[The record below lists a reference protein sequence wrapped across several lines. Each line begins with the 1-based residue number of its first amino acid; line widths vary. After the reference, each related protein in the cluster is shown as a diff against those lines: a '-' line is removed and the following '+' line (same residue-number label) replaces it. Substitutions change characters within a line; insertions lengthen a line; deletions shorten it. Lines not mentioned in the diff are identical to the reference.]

1 MARQRAGNEVRMR
14 YASVIRIGAILTLS
28 MLMYAQAKAGVVITG
43 TRVVYPASQKEVT
56 VKLNNNGARPVL
68 VQSWVDSGDL
78 QSSPTSS
85 KAPFVLSP
93 PVSRIDP
100 NKGQSLRLMF
110 TGAALPAS
118 KESVFWLN
126 VLEIPP
132 KAEGPTDLNVLQMA
146 FRSRIKIFYRPDG
159 LPGNPNETPQQ
170 MQWKVVAVDKGYALQ
185 AFNPSAFHMSQ
196 VELALT
202 VGTQR
207 YDSENGM
214 VEPGETKLFAVP
226 GLKSMPAGA
235 AQVEFNAIN
244 DYGALVPIKQPLK
257 P

>member
-1 MARQRAGNEVRMR
+1 MR
-14 YASVIRIGAILTLS
+14 YASLFRVSAALMLC
-28 MLMYAQAKAGVVITG
+28 MLMYSQAKAGVVITG
-43 TRVVYPASQKEVT
+43 TRLVYPASQKEVT

-68 VQSWVDSGDL
+68 VQSWVDSGDI

-85 KAPFVLSP
+85 KSPFVLSP

-100 NKGQSLRLMF
+100 SKGQSLRLMF
-110 TGAALPAS
+110 TGAALPTN

-132 KAEGPTDLNVLQMA
+132 KAEGPTDLNMLQMA
-146 FRSRIKIFYRPDG
+146 FRSRIKIFYRPGG
-159 LPGNPNETPQQ
+159 LLGNPNEAMQQ
-170 MQWKVVAVDKGYALQ
+170 VQWKVVPADKGFALQ

-202 VGTQR
+202 VGAQR
-207 YDSENGM
+207 FESESGM
-214 VEPGETKLFAVP
+214 VGPGETKTFALP
-226 GLKSMPAGA
+226 TLKSKPGA
-235 AQVEFNAIN
+235 AARVEFNAIN
-244 DYGALVPIKQPLK
+244 DYGALVPLKQPLK

>member
-1 MARQRAGNEVRMR
+1 MSCLKNLCRSAWLVLA
-14 YASVIRIGAILTLS
+14 TLVCS
-28 MLMYAQAKAGVVITG
+28 QAMAGVVITG
-43 TRVVYPASQKEVT
+43 TRLIYPAGQKEIT
-56 VKLNNNGARPVL
+56 VKLNNNGLHPAL
-68 VQSWVDSGDL
+68 VQAWVDTGDV

-100 NKGQSLRLMF
+100 SKGQSLRLMF
-110 TGAALPAS
+110 TGAALPTG

-132 KAEGPTDLNVLQMA
+132 KAEGPVDLNVLQMA

-159 LPGNPNETPQQ
+159 LPGTAAEAPSQV
-170 MQWKVVAVDKGYALQ
+170 QWKVIPQGQGYALQ
-185 AFNPSAFHMSQ
+185 AFNPTAFHVSL
-196 VELALT
+196 VELTLA
-202 VGTQR
+202 VGNQR
-207 YDSENGM
+207 FESDNGM
-214 VEPGETKLFAVP
+214 INPGENQVFALP
-226 GLKSMPAGA
+226 GLKSLPGAA

-244 DYGALVPIKQPLK
+244 DYGALMPIKQALK